1 MNCKIEGFTTSTQ
14 FIRSIK
20 NIYTEARKSRR
31 NMSGSM

>member
-20 NIYTEARKSRR
+20 NIYTEARKCH
-31 NMSGSM
+31 